1 MKKRFALVAA
11 LVMTMGA
18 TAMADSES
26 WTYYDCWDHG
36 FQQFDQKTRTIPTCA
51 DINNDGR
58 LEVIYGGQNNG
69 DWMWD
74 WFYNQ
79 NEDKW
84 DWSWNWKFEWGNCA
98 KVYGNFSLDN
108 GPQKLA
114 EAGNDD
120 VTSPFGIP
128 TATHNF
134 YRWIDFNADGNLDM
148 LVFGIQDWNGRGIA
162 DDQDKHYGFL
172 YENGGAEVGY
182 QFSKVDKFP
191 FNVENGKANFNPN
204 DGWFSTD
211 DEKAMVYG
219 RHNRGLT
226 FGDIN
231 NDGFVDVVSQNMQGL
246 NVYLGDG
253 KGGFELAKHYTNNY
267 REGDVKLADFDHDGN
282 LDLVVSGWSDMG
294 YVNFFRGNGDGTFE
308 QKNPDKRDIRS
319 SGVAVADY
327 NNDGHLD
334 VLIMG
339 YSDQDGWTSDLYLGK
354 GDFSFERKAGIIGDW
369 IDGCVCYAI
378 DVNNDGKMDLLAN
391 HGNNLKWWKGR
402 GDGTFEGT
410 GYCTNRDTNNSG
422 GGFTFGDIYG
432 TGSLDMVIQSKHG
445 DNVYMGTVRGV
456 DNNVPSAPQAVEAQR
471 SGDLKTITV
480 TWKAGSDKET
490 PAKALAYNVFVKYG
504 DTVRML
510 VPANVENGKLK
521 VVQDM
526 QTLIT
531 GSADEFSATYCVPED
546 LASAD
551 ITVGVQTVDG
561 VYAASEFATTSVT
574 PAFHEG
580 YDGQWNGNVLYPT
593 TASNID
599 ELLDLTI
606 TFEEAASVESS
617 GFGVIAML
625 YNENGDL
632 YAVMVDPIAGSANC
646 QYDKATLHFVKV
658 SELNAAL
665 AAFAK
670 GEASKIGAAINAVE
684 GGATVVV
691 AGKSFKIDG
700 QYLYTD
706 AIQHEYVFGEASVPT
721 GIDHVMQA
729 IASGKVYNVAG
740 QRVSNQNGL
749 IISDGKKTI
758 K

>member
-1 MKKRFALVAA
+1 M
-11 LVMTMGA
+11 
-18 TAMADSES
+18 
-26 WTYYDCWDHG
+26 
-36 FQQFDQKTRTIPTCA
+36 
-51 DINNDGR
+51 
-58 LEVIYGGQNNG
+58 
-69 DWMWD
+69 
-74 WFYNQ
+74 
-79 NEDKW
+79 
-84 DWSWNWKFEWGNCA
+84 
-98 KVYGNFSLDN
+98 YGNFSLN
-108 GPQKLA
+108 EGPQKLA

-226 FGDIN
+226 FGDVN

-246 NVYLGDG
+246 NIYLGDG
-253 KGGFELAKHYTNNY
+253 KGAFELAKNYTGNY

-354 GDFSFERKAGIIGDW
+354 GDFSFERKANIIGDW

-391 HGNNLKWWKGR
+391 HNNNLKWWKGR

-456 DNNVPSAPQAVEAQR
+456 DNEVPSAPEEVAAQR
-471 SGDLKTITV
+471 NNDMKTITV

-490 PAKALAYNVFVKYG
+490 PAKALAYNVVIKYG
-504 DTVRML
+504 AVERAL
-510 VPANVENGKLK
+510 VPVNVANGKLK

-531 GSADEFSATYCVPED
+531 GEGDTFCATFSVPED
-546 LASAD
+546 VASTD

-561 VYAASEFATTSVT
+561 VYAGSELSCTDVT
-574 PAFHEG
+574 PTFHES
-580 YDGQWNGNVLYPT
+580 YDGSWNGKVNFPE
-593 TASNID
+593 AANSID
-599 ELLDLTI
+599 DLLSYTI
-606 TFEEAASVESS
+606 EFEEAASISKS
-617 GFGVIAML
+617 GLGVLAGVFD
-625 YNENGDL
+625 ENGDP
-632 YAVMVDPIAGSANC
+632 YAIIFSDIAGEVE
-646 QYDKATLHFVKV
+646 YGHDKVTLKFEKF
-658 SELNAAL
+658 SDIKAERQPAL
-665 AAFAK
+665 ASSIKKAL
-670 GEASKIGAAINAVE
+670 GSGIGTSGA
-684 GGATVVV
+684 ATVVI
-691 AGKSFKIDG
+691 GSKSFRIDDS
-700 QYLYTD
+700 YLYTD
-706 AIQHEYVFGEASVPT
+706 MIRREYTLGGGSLT
-721 GIDHVMQA
+721 GIVNALGNIFTTTTFNLNGQA
-729 IASGKVYNVAG
+729 IRQSQHGVVISG
-740 QRVSNQNGL
+740 
-749 IISDGKKTI
+749 GKKI
-758 K
+758 VK

>member
-1 MKKRFALVAA
+1 MKKRFTLVAA
-11 LVMTMGA
+11 LFLTMGA

-36 FQQFDQKTRTIPTCA
+36 FQQMDQKTRTIPTCA

-74 WFYNQ
+74 WFYNS

-134 YRWIDFNADGNLDM
+134 YRWLDFNADGNLDM

-162 DDQDKHYGFL
+162 DNEDKHYGFL

-182 QFSKVDKFP
+182 QFSKVEKFP

-246 NVYLGDG
+246 NVYLGNGDG
-253 KGGFELAKHYTNNY
+253 SFELVKHYTNNY
-267 REGDVKLADFDHDGN
+267 REGDVKLADLDHDGN
-282 LDLVVSGWSDMG
+282 LDLIASGWSDMG

-354 GDFSFERKAGIIGDW
+354 GNFTFERKAGIIGDW

-432 TGSLDMVIQSKHG
+432 TGALDMVIQSKHG

-456 DNNVPSAPQAVEAQR
+456 DNNVPSAPEAVEAQR
-471 SGDLKTITV
+471 SSDRKTVTV

-531 GSADEFSATYCVPED
+531 GNTNEFSATYCVPED
-546 LASAD
+546 LLSTD

-561 VYAASEFATTSVT
+561 VYAASEFTTSSVT
-574 PAFHEG
+574 PAFREG
-580 YDGQWNGNVLYPT
+580 YDGQWNGKLLYPT
-593 TASNID
+593 TAGTID
-599 ELLDLTI
+599 DLLDFTL
-606 TFEEAASVESS
+606 TFEEAASVEAS
-617 GFGVIAML
+617 GFGVLAVIFDDKDNPYAICFEGIGGNVSFL
-625 YNENGDL
+625 GD
-632 YAVMVDPIAGSANC
+632 
-646 QYDKATLHFVKV
+646 QATLHFVKI
-658 SELNAAL
+658 SDLNAQL
-665 AAFAK
+665 AAAAK
-670 GEASKIGAAINAVE
+670 GMTAKVKGAV
-684 GGATVVV
+684 GSRSGQATVVV
-691 AGKSFKIDG
+691 ASKSLKIDKK
-700 QYLYTD
+700 YLYTD
-706 AIQHEYVFGEASVPT
+706 MIVSDVELSGSGSLT
-721 GIDHVMQA
+721 N
-729 IASGKVYNVAG
+729 IASSVKATTNGASYNLKG
-740 QRVSNQNGL
+740 QRANNQHGV

>member
-11 LVMTMGA
+11 IFSMGI
-18 TAMADSES
+18 TAWADSES

-231 NDGFVDVVSQNMQGL
+231 NDGFVDVVSQNMMGL
-246 NVYLGDG
+246 NVFLGDG
-253 KGGFELAKHYTNNY
+253 KGGFELVKHYTDNY

-308 QKNPDKRDIRS
+308 EKNPNKRDIRS

-339 YSDQDGWTSDLYLGK
+339 YSDQHGWTSDLYLGK
-354 GDFSFERKAGIIGDW
+354 GDFSFDRKESIIGDW

-456 DNNVPSAPQAVEAQR
+456 NNHVPSAPEAVEAQR
-471 SGDLKTITV
+471 NNDMKTITV
-480 TWKAGSDKET
+480 TWKAGSDEET
-490 PAKALAYNVFVKYG
+490 PAKALAYNVVIKYG
-504 DTVRML
+504 AVERAL
-510 VPANVENGKLK
+510 VPVNVANGKLK

-531 GSADEFSATYCVPED
+531 GEGDTFCATFSVPED
-546 LASAD
+546 VASTD

-561 VYAASEFATTSVT
+561 VYAGSELTCSDVT
-574 PAFHEG
+574 PTFNET
-580 YDGQWNGNVLYPT
+580 YDGSWNGNVTYPSSA
-593 TASNID
+593 ASID
-599 ELLDLTI
+599 DLLDYSI
-606 TFEEAASVESS
+606 TFEEAAAVESS
-617 GFGVIAML
+617 GFGVIAVL
-625 YNENGDL
+625 FDEKGDL
-632 YAVMVDPIAGSANC
+632 NAIMLDPIAGSVDFEH
-646 QYDKATLHFVKV
+646 DKANLHFVKI
-658 SELNAAL
+658 SELNASL
-665 AAFAK
+665 AAMAH
-670 GEASKIGAAINAVE
+670 GAASKIGAAINA
-684 GGATVVV
+684 GTSTATVVV
-691 AGKSFKIDG
+691 AGKSFKIDSK
-700 QYLYTD
+700 YLYTD
-706 AIQHEYVFGEASVPT
+706 IIVQECTLGENTTLT
-721 GIDHVMQA
+721 GIESNVQA
-729 IASGKVYNVAG
+729 QTASKLYNVAG

-749 IISDGKKTI
+749 IISDGKKTL